1 LKYKKIQIGVF
12 SSGIKKIPTLSTFLN
27 ADQVFYKP
35 TSLKK
40 MSAIVG
46 WGRKENTNKA
56 IQFASWYKLPYLILE
71 DGFLHSC
78 GQGVLGDTAC
88 SMIIDRTGIYYDATE
103 ASDLEILLSANP
115 KLFFNQA
122 LIKRATTCMQQ
133 ITEHQLSKYNNST
146 TIIKR
151 NLLPKGENILV
162 VDQTA
167 GDMSLKY
174 GYVNDDTFDEMLQ
187 AALNEHPNANII
199 IKTHPDVIA
208 GKKKGCLSLKQSNP
222 RIHIIADNLNPIA
235 LMQQA
240 KQVYVATSQM
250 GFEALI
256 IGKPVICFGVPF
268 YAGWGVTDDR
278 ADPSLTVWKR
288 RNNQLTVKQIFAA
301 TYLHYTHYIHP
312 DTLARCEIEDVLDY
326 FTLQQQ
332 QRKKTSGKLFCF
344 GFTLWK
350 LNYIRGFLQSPDN
363 NIQFVSSAKQAIKK
377 GFNPS
382 SHIIIWASKD
392 KSEAEELSEQFD
404 VPIQCMED
412 GFIRSVGIGTDLT
425 APASLVLDR
434 RGIYFDPSKSSDL
447 EYFLQQHQF
456 NNTLLKRANKL
467 RTLLLDAEISKYNS
481 GKTLPLRLIK
491 SKEQQSLILIPGQVE
506 DDASIRLGCIDIC
519 TNTTLIIAVR
529 EKNPDAYI
537 VFKPHPDVISGN
549 RKGAVDDDIIEKYCD
564 LMLDDISI
572 TDCLAVA
579 NEVHTMTSLVGF
591 EGLLREIKVVC
602 YGLPFYSNWGLT
614 EDRHYLKRRNPT
626 RNNAITL
633 DQLVAATLI
642 LYPRYINSETG
653 AYTSPEFIVEQIKA
667 NIIRQGGKK
676 ANKIPMISR
685 KLRQAKQ
692 LIKGVMPSK
701 SMSLK

>member
-1 LKYKKIQIGVF
+1 MKHKKIQIGVF
-12 SSGIKKIPTLSTFLN
+12 SSGIKKIPTLSTFLKT
-27 ADQVFYKP
+27 DYIFYKP
-35 TSLKK
+35 S
-40 MSAIVG
+40 SAEKISAVVG
-46 WGRKENTNKA
+46 WGRKMNTAKA
-56 IQFASWYKLPYLILE
+56 IQFASLHKLPYLILE

-88 SMIIDRTGIYYDATE
+88 SMIIDRTGIYYDATQ

-115 KLFFNQA
+115 ELSFNDA
-122 LIKRATTCMQQ
+122 LIARASACIQK
-133 ITEHQLSKYNNST
+133 IKEHQLSKYNNT
-146 TIIKR
+146 TMVIKA

-174 GYVNDDTFDEMLQ
+174 GYVTDDTFKEMLQ
-187 AALNEHPNANII
+187 AALNEHPDANII

-208 GKKKGCLSLKQSNP
+208 GKKKSCLGLKQSNP
-222 RIHIIADNLNPIA
+222 RITIIADNLNPLA
-235 LMQQA
+235 LIQQV

-250 GFEALI
+250 GFEALML
-256 IGKPVICFGVPF
+256 GKPVTCFGVPF
-268 YAGWGVTDDR
+268 YAGWGITDDR
-278 ADPSLTVWKR
+278 ADPSLDVWQR
-288 RNNQLTVKQIFAA
+288 RHNKLTLEQVFTAA
-301 TYLHYTHYIHP
+301 YLRYTHYIHP
-312 DTLARCEIEDVLDY
+312 DTLQHCEIEDVLKY

-363 NIQFVSSAKQAIKK
+363 SILFVSSVQQAIKK
-377 GFNPS
+377 GFDPYS
-382 SHIIIWASKD
+382 QIIVWASKD
-392 KSEAEELSEQFD
+392 KTEAEELSEQFD

-425 APASLVLDR
+425 APASLVLDS
-434 RGIYFDPSKSSDL
+434 RGVYFDPSVCSDL
-447 EYFLQQHQF
+447 EYLLQQYEF
-456 NNTLLKRANKL
+456 DNTLLKRAKKL
-467 RTLLLDAEISKYNS
+467 RSLLLDAEISKYNS

-491 SKEQQSLILIPGQVE
+491 SKEKQTLILIPGQVE

-519 TNTTLIIAVR
+519 TNTKLIIAVR

-537 VFKPHPDVISGN
+537 IFKPHPDVISGN
-549 RKGAVDDDIIEKYCD
+549 RQGVVDDEIVEQYCD

-579 NEVHTMTSLVGF
+579 DEVHTMTSLVGF

-614 EDRHYLKRRNPT
+614 EDRHYLKRRNPEGKNT
-626 RNNAITL
+626 LTL

-642 LYPRYINSETG
+642 LYPRYINWKTG
-653 AYTSPEFIVEQIKA
+653 AYTSPEFIVEQIKE
-667 NIIRQGGKK
+667 NIIHQGGKK

-692 LIKGVMPSK
+692 LIKGVMPSAL
-701 SMSLK
+701 SSLK